1 MNILVTGAKG
11 FLGKNLV
18 ESLKTILDG
27 KNPTRPNLR
36 IHEIYEY
43 DQENTLEDLDKFCS
57 DCDFIVHTA
66 GVNRPKEPVEFMEG
80 NFGFTSVLLDKLKA
94 KGNKVPILITSSIQ
108 AALCGRFENSQYGR
122 SKLAGEELMFSYS
135 EETGAPVYVYRL
147 PNLVGK
153 WGRDSYNSACIT
165 FCHHIARDMPV
176 TVHDPLVE
184 LELLFADDL
193 CEEIYDCME
202 GHPHYADFPG
212 AGEVVNGIEYDG
224 VTPRFMEDGR
234 YCAAPV
240 TYKATVGEI
249 VGLLYK
255 FHDQRQ
261 NIMMPDLTPG
271 SFEKKLYAMYLSYL
285 PKEKAIFD
293 LHMNRDHRGSF
304 TELMRTANA
313 GQVSVNISKPGITKG
328 EHWHLSKH
336 EQFIVVKGHG
346 LIQMRRIGTDEV
358 WDFEVNGDRLQ
369 SVFCI
374 PGYAHNIINL
384 SDTEDL
390 VTVMIASEIFDPAHP
405 DTYGEK
411 VVQ

>member
-94 KGNKVPILITSSIQ
+94 KGNKAPILITSSIQ

-240 TYKATVGEI
+240 TYKDR
-249 VGLLYK
+249 K
-255 FHDQRQ
+255 
-261 NIMMPDLTPG
+261 
-271 SFEKKLYAMYLSYL
+271 
-285 PKEKAIFD
+285 
-293 LHMNRDHRGSF
+293 
-304 TELMRTANA
+304 
-313 GQVSVNISKPGITKG
+313 SV
-328 EHWHLSKH
+328 
-336 EQFIVVKGHG
+336 V
-346 LIQMRRIGTDEV
+346 
-358 WDFEVNGDRLQ
+358 
-369 SVFCI
+369 
-374 PGYAHNIINL
+374 
-384 SDTEDL
+384 
-390 VTVMIASEIFDPAHP
+390 
-405 DTYGEK
+405 
-411 VVQ
+411 